1 MSANRLLRNNI
12 DDNDVCFSFFLTKK
26 NATKLQRVLNKKTSA
41 HEMSATG
48 LYKRDG
54 I

>member
-12 DDNDVCFSFFLTKK
+12 DDNDVYFSFFTKK